1 MNKSDKSSTPSDPVR
16 LLILG
21 AHPDDAEYHAGGLA
35 CVYRSLGRE
44 VKMVSVTNGAAG
56 HHNRPPEELIRL
68 RREEAAAAGGVI
80 GATYE
85 TWDFPDGH
93 LEPTLDVRSRVIR
106 EIRTFKPDLVLTH
119 RTCDYHPDH
128 RAVGQVVQD
137 ASYMVK
143 VPHVVPEVPALKRDP
158 VVACMT
164 DLFTRPAPM
173 SVDVAFDIADQIDK
187 IVAMLACHRSQVF
200 EWLPHEEGILD
211 KVPTDPAD
219 KREWLRTWYAGH
231 IRIRADRFRQSLI
244 AMWGE
249 KRGRAIEYA
258 EVYEIS
264 EYATQPDEPLR
275 RRLFPCFERERRSV
289 AGTPD
294 V

>member
-1 MNKSDKSSTPSDPVR
+1 MTRADKPTTPSDPIR
-16 LLILG
+16 LLIFA

-35 CVYRSLGRE
+35 CVYRRLGRE

-56 HHNRPPEELIRL
+56 HHARPPEELIRL

-85 TWDFPDGH
+85 TWDYPDGH
-93 LEPTLDVRSRVIR
+93 LEPTLAVRSRVVR

-128 RAVGQVVQD
+128 RTVGRLVQD
-137 ASYMVK
+137 ASYMVT

-164 DLFTRPAPM
+164 DLFTRPAPL
-173 SVDVAFDIADQIDK
+173 SVDIAIDVDDQIDT

-200 EWLPHEEGILD
+200 EWLPYEEGILD
-211 KVPTDPAD
+211 TVPTDPAGE
-219 KREWLRTWYAGH
+219 REWLRTWYTGH
-231 IRIRADRFRQSLI
+231 IRIRADRFRQRLI
-244 AMWGE
+244 ETFGE
-249 KRGRAIEYA
+249 GRGGAVEYA
-258 EVYEIS
+258 EAYEIS
-264 EYATQPDEPLR
+264 EYATQPDEALR
-275 RRLFPCFERERRSV
+275 RRLFPCFTAVSE
-289 AGTPD
+289 
-294 V
+294 

>member
-1 MNKSDKSSTPSDPVR
+1 MKSQNHVR
-16 LLILG
+16 Q
-21 AHPDDAEYHAGGLA
+21 
-35 CVYRSLGRE
+35 C
-44 VKMVSVTNGAAG
+44 M
-56 HHNRPPEELIRL
+56 
-68 RREEAAAAGGVI
+68 
-80 GATYE
+80 
-85 TWDFPDGH
+85 
-93 LEPTLDVRSRVIR
+93 RSRVSAGIGLAVALLSAGAPPGLAQTGAAAQ
-106 EIRTFKPDLVLTH
+106 EVVALAKPCLNL
-119 RTCDYHPDH
+119 R
-128 RAVGQVVQD
+128 RAPGMTATALRCLPPGQRL
-137 ASYMVK
+137 M
-143 VPHVVPEVPALKRDP
+143 KRDP

-173 SVDVAFDIADQIDK
+173 SVDVAFDVADQIDK

-219 KREWLRTWYAGH
+219 KREWLRTWYTGH

-244 AMWGE
+244 ATWGE